1 MTIHTLAHALTP
13 PAIPAVARRV
23 GRHWQARGGVA
34 WWKHDVLARDP
45 FVQYMN
51 SIIGGYLHP
60 GNVLAFDYCLRHMP
74 RQGAIVEIGSFLG
87 LSTNVL
93 SYALSLRKREPE
105 HTAPLFS
112 CDPWRYGPEGLDT
125 PQFSTDSPAFD
136 AWARELFVQ
145 NARLFSHDRL
155 PRTVEATSERFF
167 ELWDKN
173 TSATDVFGREVK
185 LGGPIAFAY
194 IDGDHSYQAAR
205 DDFARVDRHLLPGGL
220 LLFDDSASSSAAP
233 GVRQAVAEVQRAGR
247 YRLLF
252 RCPNLCFVKIA

>member
-1 MTIHTLAHALTP
+1 MTIRTLAHALTP
-13 PAIPAVARRV
+13 PAIPAVARRA
-23 GRHWQARGGVA
+23 RRSWQARGGVA
-34 WWKHDVLARDP
+34 WWKHDALARDS

-51 SIIGGYLHP
+51 SIVGGYLHP

-74 RQGAIVEIGSFLG
+74 RGGAVVEIGSFLG

-93 SYALSLRKREPE
+93 SYALSILKLKQEV
-105 HTAPLFS
+105 PLFS

-136 AWARELFVQ
+136 AWSRELFVQ
-145 NARLFSHDRL
+145 NARLFSQERL

-167 ELWDKN
+167 ELWSQDAN
-173 TSATDVFGREVK
+173 VTDVFGREVK

-194 IDGDHSYQAAR
+194 IDGDHSYEAAR

-220 LLFDDSASSSAAP
+220 LLFDDSATTSAAP
-233 GVRQAVAEVQRAGR
+233 GVRKAVAEVQRAGR

-252 RCPNLCFVKIA
+252 RCPNLCFVKSA